1 MPQRHAQPHSIP
13 SNEPDLLHLLLA
25 LWQGRIT
32 ILICATLAA
41 VLAASYLWF
50 DKPSWTASA
59 LITLPGDADM
69 AGYTSLT
76 NILTPVIA
84 SKVVN
89 NATDDKKPV
98 SNGDIKEMNFSR
110 AMAML
115 DAQGAGI
122 AGFRAEAQDKKMPWP
137 VKISVSAD
145 DAQSAARELN
155 SVLMATDMQL
165 RQAVKEELNYLIDT
179 RITQLN
185 TFISAQETVAEEK
198 KADRLNNL
206 KQALLVAR
214 EANVAQLSVQ
224 QVSTLNND
232 ALFVLGSD
240 ALSAMIDNERSRPL
254 QLSDSYY
261 QLRQELLE
269 LKTFRQQPFQYSA
282 FSYIVKPTVPL
293 QPDDRRSAL
302 LIVLALLAGV
312 ITGVAITIARK
323 GLQHALFQQ
332 TQLA

>member
-1 MPQRHAQPHSIP
+1 MSARHAQPHSGP

-41 VLAASYLWF
+41 VLAAGYLWF

-115 DAQGAGI
+115 DAQGTGI

-155 SVLMATDMQL
+155 SVLMETDMQL

-282 FSYIVKPTVPL
+282 FSYIVEPTVPL

-312 ITGVAITIARK
+312 ITGAAITIARK
-323 GLQHALFQQ
+323 GLQHALSQQ

>member
-41 VLAASYLWF
+41 VLAAGYLWF
-50 DKPSWTASA
+50 DKPRWTASA

-89 NATDDKKPV
+89 NAMDEKKPV

-115 DAQGAGI
+115 DAQGPGI
-122 AGFRAEAQDKKMPWP
+122 VGFKAEAQDKEMPWP

-145 DAQSAARELN
+145 DAQSAARELD
-155 SVLMATDMQL
+155 SVLMATDRQL

-293 QPDDRRSAL
+293 QPDDQRSAL

-323 GLQHALFQQ
+323 GLQHALSQQ